1 MSVRFRL
8 RDAAGMLHPPTSQD
22 SKYTRGVVGLMTGS
36 ERYPGAG
43 VLSASAA
50 LRAGAG
56 YVRYV
61 GPEEVARLLLARH
74 PEAVIGRGRAD
85 CWVIGSGL
93 PGLGTGARADQMRA
107 LLDPAALRGGDA
119 DVADLLEGLEP
130 SGAVDGAAAPAI
142 RVVDAGALVD
152 FGALVLAARRRGI
165 GPEDVDRRPGGRAA
179 QDDAARDGMDQGDAG
194 RSDAGADRGIR
205 GDARPGQGTRTRTGD
220 RAGRVRTVS
229 AARLTSAVRREG
241 FSPFPESSN
250 PLINRGVA
258 GSVASSGRE
267 DGASRPSDTADR
279 SAGMVDRPVDGSDSG
294 PGAGSVSASTSVSS
308 SSRAAGSPLDPAAFW
323 QAPGMGGPRRAHAD
337 ENGQND
343 EGHGRRAAK
352 FPAEQPSVPVR
363 TGGRDG
369 DAATQPGRGD
379 RASRSELQRQLED
392 ARRGHSHPL
401 PGVLARNMVGVSDG
415 RNDGRDGERRE
426 GLSGIGRISGAETA
440 RTTVPGRPGDPL
452 LAGSGRTPG
461 PDAFGA
467 VRMAGAPSRRPNRGT
482 GNRKL
487 YVITPHTGELA
498 RLMSS
503 LGEGAVNRGEIE
515 SDRRGWAQKAAD
527 RLGCVVVLKGAHTYV
542 AAPGAALL
550 EVVAPT
556 YWLSTAGT
564 GDVLAG
570 TLGTILAQLRG
581 DIVDGRT
588 DLQHA
593 VALGVYLHGY
603 AGGIASGVIPA
614 VPPHPLTSEP
624 LGMAGGSELVGRP
637 LLAMDVASALPY
649 AIHAVLDAAGSMG
662 PALPPRR

>member
-8 RDAAGMLHPPTSQD
+8 RDAAGMLRPPTSQD

-61 GPEEVARLLLARH
+61 GPDEVARLLLERH
-74 PEAVIGRGRAD
+74 PEAVIGQGRAD

-93 PGLGTGARADQMRA
+93 PGLGTGTRAAQMRA
-107 LLDPAALRGGDA
+107 LLDPAALRAGDA

-152 FGALVLAARRRGI
+152 FGSLVLAARRRGI
-165 GPEDVDRRPGGRAA
+165 GPDAVDRRPGDEA
-179 QDDAARDGMDQGDAG
+179 DDGQAGDPVAYGVEGASAGIARDGRGTVRA
-194 RSDAGADRGIR
+194 AGALCAGGPEGRD
-205 GDARPGQGTRTRTGD
+205 DARDSAHAAVSAAEGADHTG
-220 RAGRVRTVS
+220 RLRTVS
-229 AARLTSAVRREG
+229 AARLTPAVRREG
-241 FSPFPESSN
+241 FSPFPGPSN
-250 PLINRGVA
+250 PLINRGSA
-258 GSVASSGRE
+258 
-267 DGASRPSDTADR
+267 ASRSQA
-279 SAGMVDRPVDGSDSG
+279 
-294 PGAGSVSASTSVSS
+294 GAGADGQDAA
-308 SSRAAGSPLDPAAFW
+308 SRADGPFVGGVTPDPAAAGIAGRGGSPLDPAAFW
-323 QAPGMGGPRRAHAD
+323 QVPRQDGPRTGRRGQDAHAAD
-337 ENGQND
+337 
-343 EGHGRRAAK
+343 RAAGTGRVK
-352 FPAEQPSVPVR
+352 TGRGSGSRRGAAQIPDR
-363 TGGRDG
+363 DGGTGGALSG
-369 DAATQPGRGD
+369 PVQGRGD

-415 RNDGRDGERRE
+415 RGGDRRAVRQD
-426 GLSGIGRISGAETA
+426 SRQ
-440 RTTVPGRPGDPL
+440 TVAGRPGD
-452 LAGSGRTPG
+452 AVE
-461 PDAFGA
+461 FGA
-467 VRMAGAPSRRPNRGT
+467 VRTDRADMMAAGARRPRRGT

-527 RLGCVVVLKGAHTYV
+527 RLGCVVALKGAHTYV

-570 TLGTILAQLRG
+570 TLGTVLAQLRG
-581 DIVDGRT
+581 DIADGRL

-614 VPPHPLTSEP
+614 VAPHPLTSEP

-649 AIHAVLDAAGSMG
+649 AVHAVLDAAGSMG

>member
-61 GPEEVARLLLARH
+61 GPDVVARLLLARH

-107 LLDPAALRGGDA
+107 LLDPAALLGGDD

-152 FGALVLAARRRGI
+152 FGALMLAARRRGL
-165 GPEDVDRRPGGRAA
+165 GPEAVDHRPGDGTEAT
-179 QDDAARDGMDQGDAG
+179 DDTDDTDATNEAGARPDGGSDDPAAARAQSG
-194 RSDAGADRGIR
+194 RRNAAGAGAPDPRR
-205 GDARPGQGTRTRTGD
+205 RTSSAHRYHQGRIQT
-220 RAGRVRTVS
+220 AS
-229 AARLTSAVRREG
+229 AARLTPAVRREG

-250 PLINRGVA
+250 LLINRG
-258 GSVASSGRE
+258 GSPAQDASADGGR
-267 DGASRPSDTADR
+267 G
-279 SAGMVDRPVDGSDSG
+279 
-294 PGAGSVSASTSVSS
+294 
-308 SSRAAGSPLDPAAFW
+308 GSPLDPAAFW
-323 QAPGMGGPRRAHAD
+323 QIPQRGAHDGAASGHEVTGTGRDAARQSDRDAARQSGHDRA
-337 ENGQND
+337 QS
-343 EGHGRRAAK
+343 GHDRAAAGYDSAPSGSAGPGSTE
-352 FPAEQPSVPVR
+352 FPEKTRGHV
-363 TGGRDG
+363 
-369 DAATQPGRGD
+369 GRGD
-379 RASRSELQRQLED
+379 RASRSRLQLRLED

-401 PGVLARNMVGVSDG
+401 PGVLAGNMVGVSGKETDTVTGFGTG
-415 RNDGRDGERRE
+415 RTVRTGMTGRTNRM
-426 GLSGIGRISGAETA
+426 GRTAATA
-440 RTTVPGRPGDPL
+440 RMTGFDQVAGDVP
-452 LAGSGRTPG
+452 AGVVRT
-461 PDAFGA
+461 
-467 VRMAGAPSRRPNRGT
+467 AGTSRRARRGT

-527 RLGCVVVLKGAHTYV
+527 RLGCVVVLKGAHTFV

-570 TLGTILAQLRG
+570 TLGTVLAQLHA

-614 VPPHPLTSEP
+614 VCPHPLTAEP
-624 LGMAGGSELVGRP
+624 LGMAGGSELVGHP
-637 LLAMDVASALPY
+637 LLAMDVASALPS
-649 AIHAVLDAAGSMG
+649 AVHAVLEAAGSMG